1 MKLPSLLC
9 LIAFPAFLHAEE
21 KDDGDWE
28 FLKSR
33 LPSRIAAGAP
43 VVDREITDSF
53 RFLPAALKFIGEAET
68 ITVSEGLPHQNQESE
83 LLESERDRIEET
95 IIGGFPFYPQP
106 QDLRKGDEA
115 ALMEIRQLPE
125 YFWPYIH
132 LRRCGG
138 FHPDYAIRFTKGD
151 EHCDLLLCFGCDDA
165 QIFHNG
171 KVIHCHIFKTRW
183 KGLLAAYAKHRP
195 KSPDTPK

>member
-9 LIAFPAFLHAEE
+9 LMAMFPAFSHAEE

-33 LPSRIAAGAP
+33 LPNRIATDAP

-53 RFLPAALKFIGEAET
+53 RFVPAALKFIEESET
-68 ITVSEGLPHQNQESE
+68 TTVFEGLPHQNQESE
-83 LLESERDRIEET
+83 LLKSARDKIEET
-95 IIGGFPFYPQP
+95 MIGEFPFYPHP
-106 QDLRKGDEA
+106 QGLRKEDEP
-115 ALMEIRQLPE
+115 ALREILRLPGC
-125 YFWPYIH
+125 FRPYIY
-132 LRRCGG
+132 LRPCGG

-165 QIFHNG
+165 RILHEG
-171 KVIHCHIFKTRW
+171 KVIHCHIFKKRW
-183 KGLLAAYAKHRP
+183 QDLLAGYAKHRP
-195 KSPDTPK
+195 KPE